1 MSCCG
6 IPVNS
11 ILICAQERDV
21 EAVFL
26 IHLALLTC
34 GIVAWKMSY
43 RGLRSKL
50 HECALV
56 FSLSY
61 ICFKVCVTITE
72 CTYMAF
78 NDKSSVE
85 VCVPSLS
92 W

>member
-43 RGLRSKL
+43 GGLRSKQR
-50 HECALV
+50 ECASPLQSALTQV
-56 FSLSY
+56 
-61 ICFKVCVTITE
+61 
-72 CTYMAF
+72 

-85 VCVPSLS
+85 GCVPSLS